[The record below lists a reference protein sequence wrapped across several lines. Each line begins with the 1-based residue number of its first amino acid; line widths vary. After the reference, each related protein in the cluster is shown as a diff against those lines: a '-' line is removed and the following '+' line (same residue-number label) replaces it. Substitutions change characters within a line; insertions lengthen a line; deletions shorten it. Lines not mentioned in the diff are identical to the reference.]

1 MGFKELAIL
10 LSVLFSSL
18 QVQLSHK
25 TARVNLIKVLALMVF
40 QEQKVLL
47 VAFLFFFS
55 DSSPLK
61 QLRA

>member
-25 TARVNLIKVLALMVF
+25 TAHANLIKVLALMVF
-40 QEQKVLL
+40 QEQKVP
-47 VAFLFFFS
+47 VAFFFLQIQ
-55 DSSPLK
+55 DL
-61 QLRA
+61 